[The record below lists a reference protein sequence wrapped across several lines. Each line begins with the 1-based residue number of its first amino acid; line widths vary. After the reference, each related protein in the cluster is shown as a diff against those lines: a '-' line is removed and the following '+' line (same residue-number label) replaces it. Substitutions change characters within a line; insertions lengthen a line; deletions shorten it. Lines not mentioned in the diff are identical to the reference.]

1 MISLKKV
8 GESFKLL
15 FLSIFVVMN
24 SGYMLQVC
32 EGSTQTFIQYFTII
46 MLFVFLFKDL
56 IIHNKLNHSNKSMLV
71 CLFFIFFY
79 LFSMISNGE
88 RFTPYLNQIAIIFSG
103 YYLVDEY
110 GINKVASTFVWVM
123 FIISCISLLF
133 LIWINLFGIPNAKL
147 VSTNVSVN
155 QVYDYHLFFY
165 PKLFGNSIVRNQG
178 IFWEPGLFASYI
190 LIALILEILFSKKIN
205 IYRFAVLVVT
215 LLTTSSTAGIL
226 LLIPIF
232 ILLIERNMKKERTKT
247 IVLMI
252 LWIILLLLF
261 IFSNNLISWLVSV
274 NSDLFGKLISNDI
287 SKITRL
293 NVPFLNLEIFKSH
306 PIFGAGL
313 AGTTNQF
320 QNLKS
325 VYMVDSQT
333 STSTYM
339 LAVLGIFGIMYTF
352 LWIKSVFEINSY
364 TFTRKIAVLF
374 IILAILN
381 KEPHNSLMATW
392 IVFFLFYKNSVL
404 KCKKENENNIIGGNK
419 NEFI

>member
-1 MISLKKV
+1 MISWKKV
-8 GESFKLL
+8 GEYIKLL

-32 EGSTQTFIQYFTII
+32 EGNTQTFIQYFTII

-56 IIHNKLNHSNKSMLV
+56 IIHNKLNHINKSMLV
-71 CLFFIFFY
+71 CFFFIFFY
-79 LFSMISNGE
+79 LLSMIANGE
-88 RFTPYLNQIAIIFSG
+88 RFIPYLNQIALIFSG
-103 YYLVDEY
+103 YYLVEKF
-110 GINKVASTFVWVM
+110 GINKVASTFVWGM

-155 QVYDYHLFFY
+155 QVYNYHLFFY
-165 PKLFGNSIVRNQG
+165 PKLVGNSIVRNQG
-178 IFWEPGLFASYI
+178 VFWEPGLFASYI
-190 LIALILEILFSKKIN
+190 LIALVFEILVSKKIN
-205 IYRFAVLVVT
+205 IFRFTVLVIT
-215 LLTTSSTAGIL
+215 LLTTLSTAGIL

-232 ILLIERNMKKERTKT
+232 ILLIERNVKKKRTKT

-252 LWIILLLLF
+252 LWIMLLLLLV
-261 IFSNNLISWLVSV
+261 FSNDLISWLVSV

-287 SKITRL
+287 TKITRL

-306 PIFGAGL
+306 PVFGAGL
-313 AGTTNQF
+313 AGTTSQF
-320 QNLKS
+320 QSLKL
-325 VYMVDSQT
+325 VYRVDSQT

-352 LWIKSVFEINSY
+352 LWIKSIIGIKSY
-364 TFTRKIAVLF
+364 TFIRKLAVLV

-392 IVFFLFYKNSVL
+392 IVFFLFYKYLVL
-404 KCKKENENNIIGGNK
+404 QYKNKMEII
-419 NEFI
+419 